1 MSKRSKRERNRE
13 KEQMKELEE
22 ARKRR
27 NKIFGILGAVVVIG
41 LLVFAMYMNSGDNT
55 EENGNPNVGDQA
67 NVIEIPLS
75 QISESANTNIYDS
88 NGVRVQYFVVKGS
101 DGQVHTAFDACDV
114 CFHEKKGYYQE
125 GQYMVCRNCGNSYT
139 TNQIGTANQ
148 GGGCWPGYLKHTIE
162 GGNIII
168 EKSDLDM
175 GRRYFE

>member
-13 KEQMKELEE
+13 KEQVKELEE

-55 EENGNPNVGDQA
+55 EENSNLNVGDQA

-75 QISESANTNIYDS
+75 QISESAKTNIYDS
-88 NGVRVQYFVVKGS
+88 NGVSVQYFVVKGS

-114 CFHEKKGYYQE
+114 CFQEKKGYYQE

-162 GGNIII
+162 SGNVII
-168 EKSDLDM
+168 EKSDLDT